1 MAVLMIDLGEVRTI
15 PLGDAMSV
23 GRENGSDI
31 VIPHPTVSRNHGR
44 IELVEGNYV
53 FTDAASRNGTRVN
66 GKAVEGEATLP
77 DGARL
82 RIGHVRAW
90 FFEQPPK
97 RPPRAST
104 RNTGGIV
111 FNCTCG
117 ARLWS
122 ASDTAGMT
130 VACTSC
136 GQNIEIPAAPPPST
150 VDLGGTVAGVTLDKA
165 PDTDTRAACGVC
177 HWPIE
182 AGEEKHVCKSC
193 GTPFHVDCWTENKGC
208 STYGCSQVNALVK
221 KEQPTIAASETA
233 VVADDESEY
242 AALAKQ
248 TTSWP
253 HLLLGL
259 SVLLSLFGLLA
270 FGIPAALI
278 GLVALGR
285 LLVTRAGHR
294 GVLAGA
300 VLISVVGALA
310 GYRVSG
316 LWWWDRPLF

>member
-15 PLGDAMSV
+15 PLNGTMTV

-44 IELVEGNYV
+44 IDLVDGSYV

-97 RPPRAST
+97 RPPRASQ

-111 FNCTCG
+111 FNCVCG

-136 GQNIEIPAAPPPST
+136 GQNIEIPAAPPPSA

-165 PDTDTRAACGVC
+165 PETDGRAACGVC
-177 HWPIE
+177 QWPIE
-182 AGEEKHVCKSC
+182 AGEEKHVCSSC
-193 GTPFHVDCWTENKGC
+193 GTPFHADCWEENKGC
-208 STYGCSQVNALVK
+208 STYGCSQVNALAK
-221 KEQPTIAASETA
+221 PEQPATASPTT
-233 VVADDESEY
+233 VAEEHTY
-242 AALAKQ
+242 AAPEKPP
-248 TTSWP
+248 TSWP

-259 SVLLSLFGLLA
+259 SVLFSLFGLLA
-270 FGIPAALI
+270 FGIPAALV

-300 VLISVVGALA
+300 VLISIIGALA